1 VLDFCL
7 SNDERI
13 KSYMT
18 ANDWKDELYDANE
31 QQWFVDRRKFD
42 EKQII
47 REYENI
53 LEKKTLLFIRVLK
66 SSEGPYVRLT
76 NNNDVDGSADPVSD
90 KSS

>member
-1 VLDFCL
+1 
-7 SNDERI
+7 
-13 KSYMT
+13 MT

-53 LEKKTLLFIRVLK
+53 LEKKNSFIYSGFK
-66 SSEGPYVRLT
+66 I
-76 NNNDVDGSADPVSD
+76 
-90 KSS
+90 